1 MSNKFKKIIIATG
14 GTGGHIFPAYSLA
27 KHFINSKIDTKIISD
42 SRGLKYLQNYNDIKV
57 IEIISTTVFKKNIFQ
72 LLFSIS
78 IIFYSIIKSVIFLL
92 TDRPNLVFGMGGY
105 SSFPVCIAAKLL
117 RIPFIIY
124 ENNLHLGKA
133 NRYLLPHAKKIFV
146 SHKEL
151 DGIQDRYR
159 KKVCEIGN
167 IIRKEILNFK
177 IEPFF
182 YQKDKKLRILIL
194 GGSQA
199 AKVFAEKLTGI
210 FKECK
215 KAQIELKIY
224 QQCLPEQNNFLKSF
238 YKDSNIDFE
247 IFNFSN
253 NIQNYFSKINLAITR
268 SGSSMLAEL
277 INVKIPFISVPLPTS
292 ADNHQLKNAI
302 YYEKKGYSYLVEE
315 KNLNKELFYL
325 IKKINE
331 NTSLLTKIVNNQK
344 EYSDKSVYENI
355 NKELTKL

>member
-133 NRYLLPHAKKIFV
+133 NRYLLPHAKK
-146 SHKEL
+146 
-151 DGIQDRYR
+151 
-159 KKVCEIGN
+159 
-167 IIRKEILNFK
+167 
-177 IEPFF
+177 
-182 YQKDKKLRILIL
+182 
-194 GGSQA
+194 
-199 AKVFAEKLTGI
+199 
-210 FKECK
+210 
-215 KAQIELKIY
+215 
-224 QQCLPEQNNFLKSF
+224 
-238 YKDSNIDFE
+238 
-247 IFNFSN
+247 
-253 NIQNYFSKINLAITR
+253 
-268 SGSSMLAEL
+268 
-277 INVKIPFISVPLPTS
+277 
-292 ADNHQLKNAI
+292 
-302 YYEKKGYSYLVEE
+302 YL
-315 KNLNKELFYL
+315 YL
-325 IKKINE
+325 IKNWMEFKIDIE
-331 NTSLLTKIVNNQK
+331 KKFVK
-344 EYSDKSVYENI
+344 
-355 NKELTKL
+355 